1 MVWIGGTVVI
11 GSVATCTSIWRG
23 IIIAVVACSTVIG
36 DFSVGACNGIKL
48 IVRREG
54 CRTPSRSSS
63 VTGSTITGNTQSFM
77 VGIERCVKIC
87 LMASVA
93 GIGSVDIPVGM
104 TLDAVIGYGSMG
116 HC

>member
-1 MVWIGGTVVI
+1 M
-11 GSVATCTSIWRG
+11 
-23 IIIAVVACSTVIG
+23 
-36 DFSVGACNGIKL
+36 
-48 IVRREG
+48 
-54 CRTPSRSSS
+54 
-63 VTGSTITGNTQSFM
+63 TGSTITGNTQSFM

>member
-11 GSVATCTSIWRG
+11 GSVATCTSIWRD

-36 DFSVGACNGIKL
+36 DFCVGTCNDIKL
-48 IVRREG
+48 IVYGEG
-54 CRTPSRSSS
+54 CRTPSRRSC
-63 VTGSTITGNTQSFM
+63 VTGSAFTGNAQRFM

-93 GIGSVDIPVGM
+93 GIGRVDITVGM

-116 HC
+116 PC